1 MVNIDLP
8 ELEQQIKAVMNEKRF
23 RHTLGVM
30 YTAASLAMK
39 FGRGESKDFIHRTM
53 IAGLL
58 HDNAKCTLDEE
69 LLDFCTEHG
78 LCVTPCEASNAF
90 LLHGKVGAYL
100 AREEYGIDDSDI
112 LNAITWHT
120 TGRPNMSLME
130 KIVFVADYIEPGRYK
145 QKNLSKI
152 RELAFTD
159 LDGAVYQIASDTVD
173 YITEN
178 NKSLDDMT
186 VKTRDYYKR

>member
-1 MVNIDLP
+1 MVKIDLAG
-8 ELEQQIKAVMNEKRF
+8 LEQQISTVMNAKRY

-30 YTAASLAMK
+30 YTAAALAMR
-39 FGRGESKDFIHRTM
+39 FAGEEREDFIHRTM

-69 LLDFCTEHG
+69 LLDFCVEHG
-78 LCVTPCEASNAF
+78 IEVTPCERANAF

-100 AREEYGIDDSDI
+100 AREEYGIDDTDI

-120 TGRPNMSLME
+120 TGRPGMSLME

-159 LDGAVYQIASDTVD
+159 LDVAVYQIASDTVD